1 MAPAVALSL
10 RGIGAGQSH
19 VMAVLVRAVLSSS
32 ISEPF
37 FLWADLECKRIR
49 GLFLP
54 DRSILCGSSAAG
66 IHQQASRGLA
76 LRGP

>member
-1 MAPAVALSL
+1 MAPPVALCL
-10 RGIGAGQSH
+10 RGIGAGQLR

-32 ISEPF
+32 ISETV
-37 FLWADLECKRIR
+37 FLWADLECNRIR
-49 GLFLP
+49 GLYLP

-66 IHQQASRGLA
+66 IQQQESRGLA